1 MWFPR
6 MRTARSRRAAF
17 WWRPRQA
24 RYALLKLGG
33 RGAYLYDGER
43 GISFPAFNVQCVDST
58 AAGDTFTTA
67 LMMRICLGETLPRAI
82 RYANA
87 AAGLC
92 VSRRG
97 GLASVPT
104 ADEVSAFLREQ
115 EDAL

>member
-1 MWFPR
+1 
-6 MRTARSRRAAF
+6 
-17 WWRPRQA
+17 
-24 RYALLKLGG
+24 
-33 RGAYLYDGER
+33 
-43 GISFPAFNVQCVDST
+43 
-58 AAGDTFTTA
+58 
-67 LMMRICLGETLPRAI
+67 MMRICLGETLPRAI